1 MTGVDE
7 GEETR
12 KARLT
17 STGNSSMK
25 RKIEDNRGR
34 NHRERRKKRQ

>member
-17 STGNSSMK
+17 STGNSSIK
-25 RKIEDNRGR
+25 GKVEDDRGR
-34 NHRERRKKRQ
+34 NHRDRRKERQ